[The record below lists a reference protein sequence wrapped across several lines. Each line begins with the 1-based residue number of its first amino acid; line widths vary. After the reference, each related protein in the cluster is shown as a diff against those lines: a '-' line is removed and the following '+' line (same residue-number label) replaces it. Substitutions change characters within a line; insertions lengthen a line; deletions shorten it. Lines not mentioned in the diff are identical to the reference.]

1 MYLGHII
8 PRYNCFCDLCCGVN
22 MEQMADNTVLMQLVN
37 IAGSMYVC

>member
-1 MYLGHII
+1 
-8 PRYNCFCDLCCGVN
+8 